1 MLFTPPIITLSR
13 CFPGFPLLRLPQPSF
28 PWPAPRSSSFPAAP
42 TTRASSPPCRPSPS
56 PSATTAT
63 ASPTSSRRPGSASPS
78 IPTATETVHY
88 PFPDRLPADIVLASC
103 EREDHNASS
112 RLFGA
117 PQAFR
122 SVTGIGLEQR
132 PRLFF
137 RGTRTYLDKEQ
148 GARGGTNT
156 VFGFTLDGI
165 RIVHLGNIG
174 HIPTAAE
181 REEIGSADVLFLPV
195 GNKDLTPA
203 DLDRIVGEL
212 NARIVVPICFKTEYS
227 GNLDLRSLEEFLAG
241 WKGPVKHIPSGEF
254 TLTAAAVPKEMTL
267 YVLDYPPK
275 AQ

>member
-1 MLFTPPIITLSR
+1 MRLRIPFAAALSCLAALVLPFLTGCSDSKGQFTPLPTQPLTLRYYGHGFAYVIT
-13 CFPGFPLLRLPQPSF
+13 
-28 PWPAPRSSSFPAAP
+28 
-42 TTRASSPPCRPSPS
+42 TTGVRIALDPY
-56 PSATTAT
+56 
-63 ASPTSSRRPGSASPS
+63 GE
-78 IPTATETVHY
+78 ETVRY

-122 SVTGIGLEQR
+122 SVTGIGLNNAR
-132 PRLFF
+132 GLMF

-156 VFGFTLDGI
+156 VFGFTIDGI
-165 RIVHLGNIG
+165 RIVHLGYIG
-174 HIPTAAE
+174 HIPTASQ
-181 REEIGSADVLFLPV
+181 REEIGTADVLFLPI

-203 DLDRIVGEL
+203 DLARIVGDL
-212 NARIVVPICFKTEYS
+212 NARIIIPICFKTQYS
-227 GNLDLRSLEEFLAG
+227 SALDLRSLEEFLAG
-241 WKGPVKHIPSGEF
+241 WKGPVKHVGAGEI
-254 TLTAAAVPKEMTL
+254 TLNATGLPKEPTI